1 MKNQEIL
8 NKLKKK
14 SVTKQNVY
22 NTNYDLF
29 KSLKETTKKLVLE
42 LNKEESLKENNVIIK
57 FKENNKF
64 EFQLQFSGDV
74 LIFHMHSNV
83 FTFDKNHPIWKS
95 SILESDSLS
104 AYCGMINIYNFLNDS
119 FKYKRLNDLGFLVGR
134 LFINKDKCFFTEGKI
149 STGNIEEFGKEVIT
163 DKILNEILNQLITFS
178 IDFELLS
185 PKFEEVQV
193 VSVSEI
199 IKMNNETKL
208 KTSKKLGYKFTNEK

>member
-74 LIFHMHSNV
+74 LILCDALIAFSAKYSESNQSY
-83 FTFDKNHPIWKS
+83 F
-95 SILESDSLS
+95 S
-104 AYCGMINIYNFLNDS
+104 ASC
-119 FKYKRLNDLGFLVGR
+119 VA
-134 LFINKDKCFFTEGKI
+134 
-149 STGNIEEFGKEVIT
+149 
-163 DKILNEILNQLITFS
+163 
-178 IDFELLS
+178 
-185 PKFEEVQV
+185 
-193 VSVSEI
+193 
-199 IKMNNETKL
+199 
-208 KTSKKLGYKFTNEK
+208 KFT